1 MKQIKKNELDDFL
14 FCFKEKKKLFIKF
27 ERQQLE
33 YWINGEMGQ
42 YDKWQT
48 APYWDEL

>member
-1 MKQIKKNELDDFL
+1 MIFCFVLKRKKNYLSNLRDNN
-14 FCFKEKKKLFIKF
+14 
-27 ERQQLE
+27 
-33 YWINGEMGQ
+33 WINGEMGQ